1 MRTRDLSKQKKMF
14 SIIDYWKTGNKSKHE
29 ICKENN
35 LSLTK
40 FKYWH
45 KIYSGI
51 RQDTRLKAIESSF
64 TKLPSEFISNEKKVE
79 IEYPNGV
86 KVKADIHD
94 IETLQTLIKSIY

>member
-1 MRTRDLSKQKKMF
+1 MRTRDLVKQEKMF
-14 SIIDYWKTGNKSKHE
+14 SIIDYWKSGVKSKLE

-51 RQDTRLKAIESSF
+51 GQVRKLEPIESSF
-64 TKLPSEFISNEKKVE
+64 TKLPSEFISNEKRVE

-86 KVKADIHD
+86 KVKADTHD
-94 IETLQTLIKSIY
+94 IETLRTLIKLIY